1 MEREFDEEKEKSI
14 VTSIVPGFNVSEEQY
29 DYIMNMVAAGE
40 LDYESMDRIADACAT
55 AFDKGDERVPSSAPS
70 KYRPVPFT
78 PPKGRD
84 RIRPKLY
91 LYQLTDYLGVLDVS
105 PEQSTYLC
113 EMYAYVDDKEF
124 ARAIRYCIEAFACGD
139 ERVPSPESTLEFVRV
154 RIPASFVHPYVFT
167 AKDGRTF
174 DKAYVSLPRDTVVRG
189 VSVGGYSCDIFLN
202 DYQKHQMLLGGDVTL
217 RFRADEPVPVWTG
230 RKGDERHPYRRIEVS
245 PWDLASGIK
254 SEYEAFKERKAA
266 ERQEGSPS
274 LRQEAEEQPDSPD
287 AADVRASVR
296 DARAADGGAE
306 AVRRGLRANHM

>member
-1 MEREFDEEKEKSI
+1 MPEGETMKREYDEEREKSI
-14 VTSIVPGFNVSEEQY
+14 VTSLIPGVNVSEEQY
-29 DYIMNMVAAGE
+29 EYIMNMVAAGE
-40 LDYESMDRIADACAT
+40 LDYDSMDRIADACAI
-55 AFDKGDERVPSSAPS
+55 AFDKGDERVPPSAPS
-70 KYRPVPFT
+70 KYRPTAAPFI

-84 RIRPKLY
+84 RIGPKLY
-91 LYQLTDYLGVLDVS
+91 PYELTNCLGGSDVS

-113 EMYAYVDDKEF
+113 EMYAYLDDKEF

-139 ERVPSPESTLEFVRV
+139 ERAPSPESTLEFVRV

-189 VSVGGYSCDIFLN
+189 IGVGGYSCDIFLN

-266 ERQEGSPS
+266 ERQGGSPS
-274 LRQEAEEQPDSPD
+274 LRQEAEEQRQASD
-287 AADVRASVR
+287 AMADHDGAR
-296 DARAADGGAE
+296 DQPRC
-306 AVRRGLRANHM
+306 